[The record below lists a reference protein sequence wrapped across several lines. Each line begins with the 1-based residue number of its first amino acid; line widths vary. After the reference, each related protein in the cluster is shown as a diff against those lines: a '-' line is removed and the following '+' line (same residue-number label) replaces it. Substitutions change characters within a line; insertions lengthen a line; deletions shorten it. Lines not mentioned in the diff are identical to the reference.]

1 MKRLLVQSGV
11 LAFALSVLVFLM
23 VQAATPGCGGT
34 SPAPQAAPT
43 AQPQA
48 PQQVAPEPAA
58 HPTATA
64 APTPAPAANA
74 VDPRYFPAS
83 KAGPVFVP
91 SQTQQQQKPRP
102 APNAPAQQR
111 MQNIDPRM

>member
-58 HPTATA
+58 QPTPA
-64 APTPAPAANA
+64 PAPAANA

-91 SQTQQQQKPRP
+91 SQAQQQQQKPRP